1 MATQQETISPEQYRR
16 FIELA
21 PTNFLQQL
29 GWALAIT
36 LDQLSLELSENSPEL
51 EMVGAMLS
59 MLMRELQLREVE
71 PLRRKAKRFAVRNS
85 QTFKEVGKVAACIG
99 VGVGVGVIMGGAG
112 LAALGAT
119 LSGNRRITG

>member
-1 MATQQETISPEQYRR
+1 METLQETISPEEYRR

-21 PTNFLQQL
+21 PTNLLQQL
-29 GWALAIT
+29 GGGLAIA
-36 LDQLSLELSENSPEL
+36 LEQLSLELPENSPEF
-51 EMVGAMLS
+51 EMFGAMLS

-85 QTFKEVGKVAACIG
+85 DAIKQAGAIAACIG